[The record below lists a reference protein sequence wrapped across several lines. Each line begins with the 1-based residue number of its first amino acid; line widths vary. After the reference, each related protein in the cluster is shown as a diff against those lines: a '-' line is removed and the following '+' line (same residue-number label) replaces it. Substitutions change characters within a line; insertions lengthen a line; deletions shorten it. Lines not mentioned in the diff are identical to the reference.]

1 MTKLSTTE
9 LASQMHDQL
18 VWETGVRA
26 GRDSLRTCMTH
37 EEILAE
43 SPYLIDGQNPVDL
56 MLERIAELEKEQR
69 CTPARS

>member
-1 MTKLSTTE
+1 MTHLSTAD
-9 LASQMHDQL
+9 LAYQMHDQL
-18 VWETGVRA
+18 VWEVGVRA

-56 MLERIAELEKEQR
+56 MLERITELEGE
-69 CTPARS
+69 

>member
-1 MTKLSTTE
+1 MTHLSTTE

-18 VWETGVRA
+18 VWEAGVRA

-43 SPYLIDGQNPVDL
+43 SPHLIDGQNPVDL
-56 MLERIAELEKEQR
+56 MLERITELEKEQR

>member
-1 MTKLSTTE
+1 MTRLSTDE

-18 VWETGVRA
+18 VWEAGVRA
-26 GRDSLRTCMTH
+26 GRDSLRTCMTY
-37 EEILAE
+37 EEALAE

-56 MLERIAELEKEQR
+56 MLERITELEKEQR